1 MSRGGVVIVRRWVAG
16 LSNMDRLGIGMT
28 SMRTR
33 ERLIQRL
40 MDQGIRNYAVLDVL
54 RNTPRHLFVDEALAT
69 RAYEDSA
76 LPIGWGQTL
85 SQPYIVARMTE
96 LALEQGKPNKVLEI
110 GSGSGYQTAILAPL
124 VGEVYAMER
133 IKGLL
138 DKSRQR
144 IRELKLRNVQLRFA
158 DGLEGWADKGP
169 FDVIL
174 AAAAPER
181 VPETLLAQLAEGG
194 RLIMPV
200 GGTHQQLVTVTK
212 TPSGPETTVIE
223 DVRFVPMLPGTER

>member
-1 MSRGGVVIVRRWVAG
+1 MNGI
-16 LSNMDRLGIGMT
+16 DRQGIGMT
-28 SMRTR
+28 SQRTR

-40 MDQGIRNYAVLDVL
+40 MDQGLRNYAVLDL
-54 RNTPRHLFVDEALAT
+54 IRTTPRHLFVDEALAH
-69 RAYEDSA
+69 RAYEDTA
-76 LPIGWGQTL
+76 LPIGWNQTI

-96 LALEQGKPNKVLEI
+96 LAVQGGKPNKVLEI

-138 DKSRQR
+138 DRSRER
-144 IRELKLRNVQLRFA
+144 IRALRLRNVQLRHA
-158 DGLEGWADKGP
+158 DGLDGWADKGP
-169 FDVIL
+169 FDVII

-181 VPETLLAQLAEGG
+181 IPEQLLAQLAPGG

-200 GGTHQQLVTVTK
+200 GGSQQQLLVVTN
-212 TPSGPETTVIE
+212 TPDGPETTEVE